1 MNLGLTG
8 RRALITGGSKGIG
21 FATAKLFAAE
31 GADLCLVARD
41 AVSLADAADGLRA
54 LSRTSVS
61 TLTADLSQASER
73 ERVWEAFPD
82 VDILVNNAGS
92 IPFGSI
98 DQVDDQAWQ
107 RGWDLKVHGYV
118 DLTRRYLGT
127 MRVRRQGVIVNVI
140 GASGERLLDS
150 YVAGSTGNA
159 ALMAFTR
166 IAGSKSPSFGVR
178 VVGVNPGLVA
188 SERVDHLAAGDDE
201 AGDQAPTPG
210 FRIPFGR
217 LATPE
222 EIAASVVFLSSDL
235 SSYTSGTILTVDGGV
250 TYQSDSA
257 LAASP
262 S

>member
-21 FATAKLFAAE
+21 FATAKVFAAE

-41 AVSLADAADGLRA
+41 AVGLADAADSLRT
-54 LSRTSVS
+54 LSTTSVS

-107 RGWDLKVHGYV
+107 QGWDLKVHGYV

-127 MRVRRQGVIVNVI
+127 MRARQQGVIVNVI

-150 YVAGSTGNA
+150 YAAGSTGNT

-188 SERVDHLAAGDDE
+188 SERVDHLAAGDE

-250 TYQSDSA
+250 THQSDSA
-257 LAASP
+257 LGASP
-262 S
+262 N